1 MKLLCITVLILAV
14 LVSACDER
22 FERRMPNDVQPKPG
36 ATIDAALLVQLDLL
50 QVAPANTTVKYDRK
64 QWRHWTD
71 DDKDCLNTRHE
82 VLESE
87 SLVPVTYTSSKCAVA
102 SGRWLGQ
109 FTGKIYESSRSL
121 DVDHMVPLA
130 NAHRSGGWAW
140 DSEKKETYANDMS
153 TEEHL
158 ISVSSSANRTKS
170 DRGPDLWK
178 PKNVGYHCQYAE
190 DWISVKKTWDLT
202 ITSLEKT
209 ALQEM
214 LSMC

>member
-1 MKLLCITVLILAV
+1 VKLLCITVLILAV

-64 QWRHWTD
+64 QWRHWTIS
-71 DDKDCLNTRHE
+71 DCRSTRDR
-82 VLESE
+82 VLIEESIAVVE
-87 SLVPVTYTSSKCAVA
+87 FQSAKECKPKAGVWYDPYTGATVNKA
-102 SGRWLGQ
+102 SG
-109 FTGKIYESSRSL
+109 L
-121 DVDHMVPLA
+121 DVDHMIPLA

-178 PKNVGYHCQYAE
+178 PKNVGYHCQYAK
-190 DWISVKKTWDLT
+190 DWIAIKGRWELT